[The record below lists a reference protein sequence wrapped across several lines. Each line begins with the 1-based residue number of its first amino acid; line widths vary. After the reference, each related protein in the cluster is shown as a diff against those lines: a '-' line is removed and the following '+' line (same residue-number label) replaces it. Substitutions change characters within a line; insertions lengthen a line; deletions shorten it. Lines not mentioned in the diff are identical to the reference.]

1 MLITKKFILF
11 HTVNLNS
18 QVANEAGIHFFI
30 NFLTIIELYRYSL
43 QYDKMLIC
51 CNISLSK
58 KFSNTLNLQCSGL
71 SFKMILSLCYKMDS
85 YRGIQEDMRIY
96 ASVFHRSLMLSNY
109 CVKSHLEQFTHC
121 EALIL
126 TNVHVVFELKLS
138 ILEWLYCV
146 PWSEKNYAFLA
157 YTKYTSIER
166 IFFWPL

>member
-1 MLITKKFILF
+1 
-11 HTVNLNS
+11 
-18 QVANEAGIHFFI
+18 
-30 NFLTIIELYRYSL
+30 
-43 QYDKMLIC
+43 
-51 CNISLSK
+51 
-58 KFSNTLNLQCSGL
+58 
-71 SFKMILSLCYKMDS
+71 
-85 YRGIQEDMRIY
+85 
-96 ASVFHRSLMLSNY
+96 MLSNY

-166 IFFWPL
+166 IFFGLCKSSTQQHNTNNLWVYVF

>member
-1 MLITKKFILF
+1 
-11 HTVNLNS
+11 
-18 QVANEAGIHFFI
+18 
-30 NFLTIIELYRYSL
+30 
-43 QYDKMLIC
+43 
-51 CNISLSK
+51 
-58 KFSNTLNLQCSGL
+58 
-71 SFKMILSLCYKMDS
+71 
-85 YRGIQEDMRIY
+85 MRIY

-166 IFFWPL
+166 IFFWGSVKAQLNNIIQTIYGCMCFDFGVCLCDFVSIFKNHWEVSFLPWKSMHDIFHIKKWTWW